1 MFLPLLATFFSWS
14 ASNTAEL
21 LGNTKDFLGDMTPLL
36 LIIIPVF
43 VGIIIVGALVG
54 MMRR

>member
-1 MFLPLLATFFSWS
+1 
-14 ASNTAEL
+14 